1 MKGNSGRGP
10 WPPNFWSAV
19 TGHRFSLELKERAA
33 TSRSIPKTMQLK
45 IVVLPGDGVGPEVI
59 EQAVLVLREIAN
71 IHGHNFQFTEHDA
84 GGMAIKR
91 WGSPLPGATLD
102 ACLGAGAVL
111 LGAVGSPDFDHL
123 PADQRPEAGLL
134 QLRRA
139 LGGFANLRPISSF
152 QALAGASPLRRE
164 IIEGV
169 DILFVRELLG
179 GLYFG
184 EPRGLISQNGS
195 SSAFNTMRYTV
206 SEIERVARVAFA
218 AAGRR
223 RGKVT
228 SVDKANVLE
237 TSQLWRQTVARVA
250 LEYPQVTLD
259 HLYVDAAA
267 MHIITNPKRFDVI
280 LTENLFGD
288 ILSDEAS
295 VISGSLGML
304 ASGTVGGAVD
314 LYEPVHG
321 SAPDIAG
328 KGIANPLGAIASA
341 AMLLRE
347 TGGLEDEAMEIDEA
361 IGAVLAAG
369 YRTMDI
375 APGTSGQLIGTVEM
389 GQLVAEAVAEIANM
403 RHAYHAV

>member
-1 MKGNSGRGP
+1 
-10 WPPNFWSAV
+10 
-19 TGHRFSLELKERAA
+19 
-33 TSRSIPKTMQLK
+33 MQLK
-45 IVVLPGDGVGPEVI
+45 IIVLPGDGVGPEVSA
-59 EQAVLVLREIAN
+59 QAVNVLREIAN
-71 IHGHNFQFTEHDA
+71 IHGHNFHFTEHDA
-84 GGMAIKR
+84 GGVAIER
-91 WGSPLPGATLD
+91 WGSPLPQATLD
-102 ACLGAGAVL
+102 ACMAADAVL

-123 PADQRPEAGLL
+123 SPDKRPEAGLL
-134 QLRRA
+134 MLRRS
-139 LGGFANLRPISSF
+139 LGGFANLRPITSF
-152 QALAGASPLRRE
+152 RALAGASPLRSE
-164 IIEGV
+164 IIEGA

-195 SSAFNTMRYTV
+195 SVAFNTMRYTV
-206 SEIERVARVAFA
+206 GEIERVARIAFA
-218 AAGRR
+218 AATERR
-223 RGKVT
+223 FKVT

-237 TSQLWRQTVARVA
+237 TSQLWRQTVSRVA
-250 LEYPQVTLD
+250 LDYPLVELD

-267 MHIITNPKRFDVI
+267 MHIVTNPRRFDVI

-328 KGIANPLGAIASA
+328 QGIANPLGAIASA
-341 AMLLRE
+341 AMLLRQ
-347 TGGLEDEAMEIDEA
+347 TARLEKEAADIEA
-361 IGAVLAAG
+361 AIQVVLEAG

-375 APGTSGQLIGTVEM
+375 AQGTSGHLIGTAEM
-389 GQLVAEAVAEIANM
+389 GQLVAEAVVEIADM

>member
-1 MKGNSGRGP
+1 MKLNI
-10 WPPNFWSAV
+10 V
-19 TGHRFSLELKERAA
+19 T
-33 TSRSIPKTMQLK
+33 
-45 IVVLPGDGVGPEVI
+45 LPGDGVGPEVT
-59 EQAVLVLREIAN
+59 EQAVFVLREIAS
-71 IHGHNFQFTEHDA
+71 IHGHNFQFAEHDA
-84 GGMAIKR
+84 GGMAIER
-91 WGSPLPGATLD
+91 WGSPLPPATLD
-102 ACLGAGAVL
+102 ACVSADAVL
-111 LGAVGSPDFDHL
+111 LGAVGSPSFDHL
-123 PADQRPEAGLL
+123 SPDKRPEAGLL
-134 QLRRA
+134 LLRRT
-139 LGGFANLRPISSF
+139 LGGFANLRPISCF
-152 QALAGASPLRRE
+152 RALAGSSPLRSE
-164 IIEGV
+164 VIEGA

-184 EPRGLISQNGS
+184 EPRGLISKNGS

-206 SEIERVARVAFA
+206 NEIERVAHVAFA
-218 AAGRR
+218 AATRR

-237 TSQLWRQTVARVA
+237 TSQLWRQTVSRVA
-250 LEYPQVTLD
+250 LDYPQVGLD

-267 MHIITNPKRFDVI
+267 MHIITKPRTFDVI

-328 KGIANPLGAIASA
+328 QGIANPLGAIASA
-341 AMLLRE
+341 AMLLRQ
-347 TGGLEDEAMEIDEA
+347 TAGLEEEAADIEA
-361 IGAVLAAG
+361 AISAVLDAG
-369 YRTMDI
+369 YRTRDI
-375 APGTSGQLIGTVEM
+375 AQGTSGRLVGTAEM
-389 GQLVAEAVAEIANM
+389 GQLVTEAVVEIADM

>member
-1 MKGNSGRGP
+1 
-10 WPPNFWSAV
+10 
-19 TGHRFSLELKERAA
+19 
-33 TSRSIPKTMQLK
+33 MQLK
-45 IVVLPGDGVGPEVI
+45 IVVLPGDGIGPEVI
-59 EQAVLVLREIAN
+59 DQAVSVLREIAN

-84 GGMAIKR
+84 GGVAIKR
-91 WGSPLPGATLD
+91 CGTPLPQATVD
-102 ACLGAGAVL
+102 ACIGADAVL

-123 PADQRPEAGLL
+123 TPDKRPEAGLL
-134 QLRRA
+134 QLRRS

-152 QALAGASPLRRE
+152 RALAGASPLRSE
-164 IIEGV
+164 IIEGA

-184 EPRGLISQNGS
+184 EPRGVISQNGS

-218 AAGRR
+218 AATKRR
-223 RGKVT
+223 HKLT

-237 TSQLWRQTVARVA
+237 TSQLWRQTVSSVA
-250 LEYPQVTLD
+250 LEYPEVEVD

-267 MHIITNPKRFDVI
+267 MHIITNPRRFDVI

-304 ASGTVGGAVD
+304 ASATVGGAVD

-341 AMLLRE
+341 AMLLRQ
-347 TGGLEDEAMEIDEA
+347 TAGLAEEAADIEA
-361 IGAVLAAG
+361 AISAVLDDG
-369 YRTMDI
+369 YRTRDI
-375 APGTSGQLIGTVEM
+375 AQGTSGHLIGTAEM
-389 GQLVAEAVAEIANM
+389 GQHVAEAVVEITNM